1 MLNRRH
7 IRIKVLQILYAYYS
21 EEGADA
27 PRYEK
32 MLFESIY
39 RFRDMYVAFLQLLA
53 EVQTHAIEKIEAGMN
68 KRLPTP
74 EDLNPN
80 TKFAVN
86 ALLLNLSH
94 SQNLERAYKDSHLNW
109 SENRDLTKRMFKEIL
124 DSPEYEAYMQSE
136 ERGFAH
142 DKDLIVRLFKKY
154 LVNHE
159 LMHDFIEDQGIFWN
173 DDLDLAASMVLRSLK
188 AMNASDTDIEFLPL
202 WKDGEEEEVFCRDL
216 FRKTLVNGED
226 VTNRVAKLTPNWD
239 LDRIALMDLILI
251 KMAAAEAMTFESIPL
266 KVSMNEYI
274 ELSKFYST
282 NKSATFINGV
292 LDNLIP
298 QLKEEGKIHKV
309 GRGLIE

>member
-7 IRIKVLQILYAYYS
+7 IRIKVLQILYAYYL
-21 EEGADA
+21 EDGADA

-32 MLFESIY
+32 MLFESVN
-39 RFRDMYVAFLQLLA
+39 RFRDIYIAFLQLLV
-53 EVQTHAIEKIEAGMN
+53 EIQTHAIEKIEAGMN
-68 KRLPTP
+68 KRLPAP

-86 ALLLNLSH
+86 AVLLNLSH
-94 SQNLERAYKDSHLNW
+94 SQNLEKAYKESHLKW
-109 SENRDLTKRMFKEIL
+109 SENRDLTKKMFKEL
-124 DSPEYEAYMQSE
+124 LETPEYAEYMVNE
-136 ERGFAH
+136 ERGFEH
-142 DKDLIVRLFKKY
+142 DKEFIVRIFKKY
-154 LVNHE
+154 LINHD

-188 AMNASDTDIEFLPL
+188 AMNLGDADIAFLPL

-216 FRKTLVNGED
+216 FRKTLVHGED
-226 VTNRVAKLTPNWD
+226 ITTRVSKLTPNWD

-251 KMAAAEAMTFESIPL
+251 KMAAAEALTFESIPL

-298 QLKEEGKIHKV
+298 QLKEEGKIQKV
-309 GRGLIE
+309 GRGLIG

>member
-1 MLNRRH
+1 
-7 IRIKVLQILYAYYS
+7 
-21 EEGADA
+21 
-27 PRYEK
+27 
-32 MLFESIY
+32 
-39 RFRDMYVAFLQLLA
+39 
-53 EVQTHAIEKIEAGMN
+53 
-68 KRLPTP
+68 
-74 EDLNPN
+74 
-80 TKFAVN
+80 
-86 ALLLNLSH
+86 
-94 SQNLERAYKDSHLNW
+94 
-109 SENRDLTKRMFKEIL
+109 
-124 DSPEYEAYMQSE
+124 
-136 ERGFAH
+136 
-142 DKDLIVRLFKKY
+142 

>member
-142 DKDLIVRLFKKY
+142 DKDFIVRLFKKY

-202 WKDGEEEEVFCRDL
+202 WKDGEEEEVFCREL

>member
-39 RFRDMYVAFLQLLA
+39 RFRDMYVAFLQLLV
-53 EVQTHAIEKIEAGMN
+53 EIQTHAIEKIEAGMN
-68 KRLPTP
+68 KRLPSP

-124 DSPEYEAYMQSE
+124 ESPEYEAYMQSE
-136 ERGFAH
+136 ERGFEH
-142 DKDLIVRLFKKY
+142 DKDFIVRVFKKY
-154 LVNHE
+154 LVNYE

-226 VTNRVAKLTPNWD
+226 ITNRVAKLTPNWD

-298 QLKEEGKIHKV
+298 QLKDEGKIHKV